1 MPDPSTAVSDG
12 RADLVEIDRAECL
25 RLLATADLGRVIYTE
40 GAMPAAHPV
49 SYVLDGEEIVFRS
62 AGGATLIAAT
72 RGAVVAFQ
80 VDRIDAEDHT
90 GWSVLGVGQAYE
102 VTDRSRLSELVRQL
116 RAPWPPSR
124 PGHTIGMPLA
134 RLTGRRLIA
143 R

>member
-1 MPDPSTAVSDG
+1 MPESSTAVSDG

-49 SYVLDGEEIVFRS
+49 TYVLDGEEIVFRS
-62 AGGATLIAAT
+62 AGGPTLVAAT

-80 VDRIDAEDHT
+80 VDQIDAQDHT
-90 GWSVLGVGQAYE
+90 GWSVLGIGQAYE
-102 VTDRSRLSELVRQL
+102 VTDRSRQSALVRL
-116 RAPWPPSR
+116 LHSPWPPTR
-124 PGHTIGMPLA
+124 GGHTISMPLA
-134 RLTGRRLIA
+134 RLTGRRLVA

>member
-1 MPDPSTAVSDG
+1 VPKSSTAVSDG

-49 SYVLDGEEIVFRS
+49 TYVLDGEEIVFRS
-62 AGGATLIAAT
+62 AGGPTLVAAT

-80 VDRIDAEDHT
+80 VDRIDADDHT

-102 VTDRSRLSELVRQL
+102 VTDRSRLSALVRL
-116 RAPWPPSR
+116 LHSPWPPSGG
-124 PGHTIGMPLA
+124 GHTISMPLA
-134 RLTGRRLIA
+134 RLTGRRLVA

>member
-1 MPDPSTAVSDG
+1 
-12 RADLVEIDRAECL
+12 VEIDRAECL

-80 VDRIDAEDHT
+80 VDRIDGEDHT
-90 GWSVLGVGQAYE
+90 GWSVLGIGQAYE
-102 VTDRSRLSELVRQL
+102 VTDRSRLSALVRL
-116 RAPWPPSR
+116 LHAPWPPSR
-124 PGHTIGMPLA
+124 GGHTISMPLA
-134 RLTGRRLIA
+134 RLTGRRLVA